1 MLRIGC
7 ESTANRLLTGWFS
20 HSQRSTL
27 VGMNRLQLVGKLVW
41 PVEVERERGTGLAI
55 AKAMIAVSNRVTGID
70 FIPVTLRDNEAVDA
84 SKYLGDG
91 SLVAVD
97 GHVRST
103 LVTDRYPWGAKRRRR
118 VLSVTVD
125 RVTYLVVQAP
135 RGGARS

>member
-1 MLRIGC
+1 
-7 ESTANRLLTGWFS
+7 
-20 HSQRSTL
+20 
-27 VGMNRLQLVGKLVW
+27 MNRLQLVGKLVW
-41 PVEVERERGTGLAI
+41 PVEVERERETGLAM
-55 AKAMIAVSNRVTGID
+55 AKAMIAVHNRVTGMD
-70 FIPVTLRDNEAVDA
+70 FIPVTLRDNEAIDA

-97 GHVRST
+97 GHVHSA

-135 RGGARS
+135 RGGAR